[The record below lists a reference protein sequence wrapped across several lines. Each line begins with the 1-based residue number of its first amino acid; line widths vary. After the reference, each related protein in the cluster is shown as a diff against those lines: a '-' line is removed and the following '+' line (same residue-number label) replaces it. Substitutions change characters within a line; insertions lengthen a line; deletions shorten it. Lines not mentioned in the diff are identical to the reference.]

1 MTARHACDLANERAS
16 ASEVAAFKV
25 FGLSGASPYRALN
38 KLPSHFVPI
47 PIGTMKA
54 KILIIATVV
63 GLGITTVALGD
74 EIQFVTLPQAVRTAV
89 VRETNIPDYSRV
101 TRVYQDQNGLY
112 EVTVRGN
119 TDNEVL
125 YLEPT
130 GSVVR
135 EQTVALTAPVVPTRG
150 VVTRTVTIEQPTVDT
165 FVRDLDQ
172 PDRFQLIEKKGIKEV
187 YLDKQTGQR
196 WRVEVRQVPKD

>member
-1 MTARHACDLANERAS
+1 M
-16 ASEVAAFKV
+16 
-25 FGLSGASPYRALN
+25 
-38 KLPSHFVPI
+38 
-47 PIGTMKA
+47 
-54 KILIIATVV
+54 
-63 GLGITTVALGD
+63 
-74 EIQFVTLPQAVRTAV
+74 
-89 VRETNIPDYSRV
+89 

-112 EVTVRGN
+112 EVTVRRN
-119 TDNEVL
+119 IDNEVL

>member
-1 MTARHACDLANERAS
+1 MIL
-16 ASEVAAFKV
+16 
-25 FGLSGASPYRALN
+25 
-38 KLPSHFVPI
+38 
-47 PIGTMKA
+47 GTMKA

-112 EVTVRGN
+112 EVTVHRN
-119 TDNEVL
+119 TNNEVL

-130 GSVVR
+130 GSIVR
-135 EQTVALTAPVVPTRG
+135 EQTVALNAPVALTG
-150 VVTRTVTIEQPTVDT
+150 VVTKTVTVEQPTVDT

>member
-1 MTARHACDLANERAS
+1 
-16 ASEVAAFKV
+16 
-25 FGLSGASPYRALN
+25 
-38 KLPSHFVPI
+38 
-47 PIGTMKA
+47 MKA

-112 EVTVRGN
+112 EVTVRRN

-135 EQTVALTAPVVPTRG
+135 EQTVALTAPVVPTTG

-172 PDRFQLIEKKGIKEV
+172 PDRFQLIEKKGIKEI

>member
-1 MTARHACDLANERAS
+1 MVS
-16 ASEVAAFKV
+16 
-25 FGLSGASPYRALN
+25 
-38 KLPSHFVPI
+38 
-47 PIGTMKA
+47 GTMKA

-63 GLGITTVALGD
+63 GLGITTVAFGD
-74 EIQFVTLPQAVRTAV
+74 EIQFVTLPPAVRTAV
-89 VRETNIPDYSRV
+89 IRETNIPDYSRV

-112 EVTVRGN
+112 EVTVRRN
-119 TDNEVL
+119 TNNEVL

-135 EQTVALTAPVVPTRG
+135 EQTVALNAPVALTGG
-150 VVTRTVTIEQPTVDT
+150 VVTKTVTVEEPTVDT